1 MNLSPQGI
9 VGILV
14 GEYAGPLPFAE
25 SAYCR
30 QLCHIGNR
38 QRMTIYVF
46 CPGWVISGRRSIP
59 GYTFENGK
67 WIRKQFPAPEIIYD
81 RCISHDKKQQ
91 RRKQRCLE
99 ILTEL
104 QPFVYLTRGLA
115 GKWSVYQAL
124 MKHSLFA
131 PYLPST
137 VRYEST
143 VQLDNWLSLHEGE
156 AFLKPQNGS
165 HGKRTLH
172 VKEMNA
178 ELGGGLA
185 LTGRDSRNQLFR
197 RKFRSRQDGLE
208 WIHRFIGSRA
218 FLLQPY
224 LQLNN
229 SQGEPFDV
237 RVLMQ
242 KNENGAWSMT
252 GMAVRAGRKHSLTS
266 NLHGGGTAHRALPFL
281 NKELGERN
289 GIKAVQIISKL
300 SEVIPK
306 HLESQFGRLGE
317 LGIDYGV
324 DRRGRIWILEVN
336 SKPGRS
342 SFFRIGDMQGAR
354 KSVENPIQYARYLLL
369 RKTLA

>member
-1 MNLSPQGI
+1 MNPSPQGI

-14 GEYAGPLPFAE
+14 GECTGPLPFAE
-25 SAYCR
+25 SAFCR
-30 QLCHIGNR
+30 QLCHIGHR
-38 QRMTIYVF
+38 QGMTIYVF
-46 CPGWVISGRRSIP
+46 CPGWVTSGRRSIP

-67 WIRKQFPAPEIIYD
+67 WIRKQFRAPEIIYD
-81 RCISHDKKQQ
+81 RCISHDKRQQ

-99 ILTEL
+99 ILNEL

-124 MKHSLFA
+124 VKHRLFG
-131 PYLPST
+131 PYLPET
-137 VRYEST
+137 VRYQGLN
-143 VQLDNWLSLHEGE
+143 QLDQWISSHEGE
-156 AFLKPQNGS
+156 AFLKPQNGT

-172 VKEMNA
+172 VKEIEL
-178 ELGGGLA
+178 ELGGGLIV
-185 LTGRDSRNQLFR
+185 TGRDSSNQLFR

-208 WIHRFIGSRA
+208 WIHRFVGSRI

-229 SQGEPFDV
+229 ANGEPFDV

-242 KNENGAWSMT
+242 KNENGEWSTT
-252 GMAVRAGRKHSLTS
+252 GMAVRAGRKHTLTS
-266 NLHGGGTAHRALPFL
+266 NLHGGGSAHRALPFL
-281 NKELGERN
+281 TKELGEQAASR
-289 GIKAVQIISKL
+289 AVHIIHHL
-300 SEVIPK
+300 SEAIPK
-306 HLESQFGRLGE
+306 HLESHFGRLGE
-317 LGIDYGV
+317 LGIDFGI
-324 DRRGRIWILEVN
+324 DRRGKVWILEVN

-342 SFFRIGDMQGAR
+342 SLFRIGDMQGAR